1 MRVVVTGGSG
11 LIGRALVRDLV
22 REGHEVVVFTRRAG
36 AHADMPAGV
45 HQVEWSLDDLGEW
58 ARGLDGAQAVVN
70 LAGESIAGGSVF
82 SILLRR
88 WTPRVKARIES
99 SRILAGRA
107 LMRALRA
114 ARNRPGVLIQSSG
127 VDFYGR
133 ARPEELTESTPAGS
147 DFLAR
152 VSVAWEESTAAAE
165 TLGVRRALI
174 RSAVVLS
181 PAGGILPMIA
191 LPFRFFVG
199 GRLGS
204 GEQVFPWIHIADEVR
219 AIRFLIDHPEAS
231 GPFNLVAPQ
240 RVTNREFAR
249 ALAPVLRRPNW
260 FPTPAFALR
269 ALLGEKSA
277 LVLGGLNPVPRRLI
291 DLGFTFD
298 FPDAQSALRDLYG

>member
-1 MRVVVTGGSG
+1 MRVVVTGGTG
-11 LIGRALVRDLV
+11 LIGRALVRDLA
-22 REGHEVVVFTRRAG
+22 RDGHDVVVLTRRAG
-36 AHADMPAGV
+36 AHAGLPAGV
-45 HQVEWSLDDLGEW
+45 HQVEWALDDNGDW
-58 ARGLDGAQAVVN
+58 ARWLDGAQAVVN
-70 LAGESIAGGSVF
+70 LAGASIAGSNVF
-82 SILLRR
+82 SILFRR
-88 WTPRVKARIES
+88 WTPQVKARIES
-99 SRILAGRA
+99 SRLQAGRA
-107 LMRALRA
+107 LVRALRA
-114 ARNRPGVLIQSSG
+114 VRNRPSVLVQSSG

-133 ARPEELTESTPAGS
+133 ARSEELTESAPAGG

-191 LPFRFFVG
+191 LPFRFYVG

-204 GEQVFPWIHIADEVR
+204 GEQVFPWIHIEDAVR
-219 AIRFLIDHPEAS
+219 AIRFLIDHPQAS

-249 ALAPVLRRPNW
+249 ALAPVLRRPDW

-269 ALLGEKSA
+269 ALLGEKST
-277 LVLGGLNPVPRRLI
+277 LVLGGLHPVPRRLM
-291 DLGFTFD
+291 DLGFEFR
-298 FPDAQSALRDLYG
+298 FVDAGAALRDLYD